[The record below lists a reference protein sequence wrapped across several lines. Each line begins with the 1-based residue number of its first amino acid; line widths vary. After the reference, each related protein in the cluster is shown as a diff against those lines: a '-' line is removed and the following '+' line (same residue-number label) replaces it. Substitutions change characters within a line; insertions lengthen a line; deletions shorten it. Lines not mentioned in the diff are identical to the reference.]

1 MNLDTPT
8 GAMIGDASRKLIVGK
23 TKTQLQKKLGYLK
36 SPFEAQLYVRA
47 CYLETPWRDQGV
59 LVIRDGP
66 WMV

>member
-8 GAMIGDASRKLIVGK
+8 GAMIGDASRKLVVGK

-47 CYLETPWRDQGV
+47 
-59 LVIRDGP
+59 
-66 WMV
+66 